1 MTKDKHINEL
11 GSKNGVTIENS
22 AAEKFDADSDHELE
36 PAVVVA
42 STASS
47 KTFAKSI
54 ISVASN
60 PKAATASYEIMTQ
73 R

>member
-1 MTKDKHINEL
+1 M
-11 GSKNGVTIENS
+11 TIENS
-22 AAEKFDADSDHELE
+22 TAEEFDADNDHELE
-36 PAVVVA
+36 PAGVAFVA
-42 STASS
+42 SSN
-47 KTFAKSI
+47 TFAKSI

>member
-11 GSKNGVTIENS
+11 GNKNGVIIENS
-22 AAEKFDADSDHELE
+22 AAEEFDADNDHELE
-36 PAVVVA
+36 PAVVA
-42 STASS
+42 FATSS
-47 KTFAKSI
+47 NTFAESI

-60 PKAATASYEIMTQ
+60 PKAATASYEIVTQ